1 MLLSYKIFIGLS
13 LWTVFAVVVSLSA
26 GLEVLLTLELIGLLI
41 TVELTSGL
49 LTRDLRS
56 RMEYFIY
63 TGLLL
68 FALVVLRRVW
78 MILS

>member
-1 MLLSYKIFIGLS
+1 MFVGFAV
-13 LWTVFAVVVSLSA
+13 WTVFSILVSLSA

-49 LTRDLRS
+49 LSKELRA

-68 FALVVLRRVW
+68 FVVVVLRRVW
-78 MILS
+78 LILS

>member
-1 MLLSYKIFIGLS
+1 LLLSQKVFVGLAV
-13 LWTVFAVVVSLSA
+13 WTVFSVLVSISA

-41 TVELTSGL
+41 AVELTSGL
-49 LTRDLRS
+49 LSKELRS

-68 FALVVLRRVW
+68 FVVVVLRRVW
-78 MILS
+78 LILS

>member
-1 MLLSYKIFIGLS
+1 MLLSHKIFIGLS
-13 LWTVFAVVVSLSA
+13 LWTVFAVVVSMSA

-68 FALVVLRRVW
+68 FAIVVLRRVW
-78 MILS
+78 LILS

>member
-1 MLLSYKIFIGLS
+1 MLLSHKIFIGLS
-13 LWTVFAVVVSLSA
+13 LWTIFAILVSMSA
-26 GLEVLLTLELIGLLI
+26 GLEVLLTLELIGLLV

-49 LTRDLRS
+49 LSRELRS

-68 FALVVLRRVW
+68 FVIVVLRRVW
-78 MILS
+78 LILS

>member
-1 MLLSYKIFIGLS
+1 MLLSQKVFIGLS
-13 LWTVFAVVVSLSA
+13 VWTVFSILVSLSA

-41 TVELTSGL
+41 AVELTSGL
-49 LTRDLRS
+49 LSKELRS

-68 FALVVLRRVW
+68 FVIVVLRRVYL
-78 MILS
+78 ILS

>member
-1 MLLSYKIFIGLS
+1 MLLSHKIFIGLS
-13 LWTVFAVVVSLSA
+13 LWTVFAVVVSMSA

-41 TVELTSGL
+41 AVELTSGL

-68 FALVVLRRVW
+68 FAMVVLRRVW
-78 MILS
+78 LILS

>member
-1 MLLSYKIFIGLS
+1 MLLSHKIFVGFAA
-13 LWTVFAVVVSLSA
+13 WTMFSILVSLSA

-56 RMEYFIY
+56 RMEYFVY

-68 FALVVLRRVW
+68 FAVVVLRRIW
-78 MILS
+78 IILS

>member
-1 MLLSYKIFIGLS
+1 MLLSHKVFVGLS
-13 LWTVFAVVVSLSA
+13 LWTIFAVVVSMSA

-49 LTRDLRS
+49 MS
-56 RMEYFIY
+56 REMKNRIEYFVY

-68 FALVVLRRVW
+68 FVIVVLRRIW
-78 MILS
+78 LILS

>member
-1 MLLSYKIFIGLS
+1 MLLSQKVFVGLAV
-13 LWTVFAVVVSLSA
+13 WTVFSVLVSISA

-41 TVELTSGL
+41 AVELTSGL
-49 LTRDLRS
+49 LSKELRS

-68 FALVVLRRVW
+68 FVVVVLRRVW
-78 MILS
+78 LILS

>member
-1 MLLSYKIFIGLS
+1 MMLSHKIFVALT
-13 LWTVFAVVVSLSA
+13 LWTIFAIVVSMSA

-49 LTRDLRS
+49 LSKDIRNRV
-56 RMEYFIY
+56 EYFVY

-68 FALVVLRRVW
+68 FVVVVLRRVW
-78 MILS
+78 LILS

>member
-1 MLLSYKIFIGLS
+1 MLLSHKIFIGLS
-13 LWTVFAVVVSLSA
+13 LWTIFAIVVSMSA

-49 LTRDLRS
+49 MS
-56 RMEYFIY
+56 REMKNRIEYFVY

-68 FALVVLRRVW
+68 FVIVVIRRIW
-78 MILS
+78 LILS

>member
-1 MLLSYKIFIGLS
+1 LLLSQKVFVGLAV
-13 LWTVFAVVVSLSA
+13 WTVFSVLVSISA

-41 TVELTSGL
+41 AVELTSGL
-49 LTRDLRS
+49 LSRELRG

-68 FALVVLRRVW
+68 FVVVVLRRVW
-78 MILS
+78 LILS

>member
-1 MLLSYKIFIGLS
+1 MLLSQKVFVG
-13 LWTVFAVVVSLSA
+13 FAVWTIFSMLVSLSA

-41 TVELTSGL
+41 AVELTSGL
-49 LTRDLRS
+49 LSKELRS

-68 FALVVLRRVW
+68 FVIVVVRRVW
-78 MILS
+78 LILS

>member
-1 MLLSYKIFIGLS
+1 MMLSHKIFIALT
-13 LWTVFAVVVSLSA
+13 LWTIFAIVVSMSA

-49 LTRDLRS
+49 LSKEIRNRI
-56 RMEYFIY
+56 EYFVY

-68 FALVVLRRVW
+68 FVVVVLRRVW
-78 MILS
+78 LILS

>member
-1 MLLSYKIFIGLS
+1 MLLSQKVFVGLAV
-13 LWTVFAVVVSLSA
+13 WTVFSVLVSISA

-41 TVELTSGL
+41 AVELTSGL
-49 LTRDLRS
+49 LSKELRN

-68 FALVVLRRVW
+68 FVVVVLRRVW
-78 MILS
+78 LILS

>member
-1 MLLSYKIFIGLS
+1 LLLSQKVFVGLAV
-13 LWTVFAVVVSLSA
+13 WTVFSVLVSISA

-41 TVELTSGL
+41 AVELTSGL
-49 LTRDLRS
+49 LSKELRN

-68 FALVVLRRVW
+68 FVVVVLRRVW
-78 MILS
+78 LILS

>member
-1 MLLSYKIFIGLS
+1 MLLSQKVFVGFAA
-13 LWTVFAVVVSLSA
+13 WTVFSILVSLSA

-49 LTRDLRS
+49 LSRELRS

-63 TGLLL
+63 TGLVL
-68 FALVVLRRVW
+68 FAVVVLRRIW
-78 MILS
+78 LILS

>member
-1 MLLSYKIFIGLS
+1 MLLSHKIFVGLT
-13 LWTVFAVVVSLSA
+13 LWTIFAVVVSMSA

-49 LTRDLRS
+49 MSKEMKNRI
-56 RMEYFIY
+56 EYFVY

-68 FALVVLRRVW
+68 FVIVVLRRVW
-78 MILS
+78 LILS

>member
-1 MLLSYKIFIGLS
+1 MLLSHKIFVGLS
-13 LWTVFAVVVSLSA
+13 LWTIFAVTVSLSA

-68 FALVVLRRVW
+68 FAVVVLRRIW
-78 MILS
+78 IILS

>member
-1 MLLSYKIFIGLS
+1 MMLSHKIFIALT
-13 LWTVFAVVVSLSA
+13 LWTIFAIVVSMSA

-49 LTRDLRS
+49 LSKDIRNRV
-56 RMEYFIY
+56 EYFVY

-68 FALVVLRRVW
+68 FVVVVLRRVW
-78 MILS
+78 LILS

>member
-1 MLLSYKIFIGLS
+1 VFVGFAV
-13 LWTVFAVVVSLSA
+13 WTVFSILVSLSA

-49 LTRDLRS
+49 LSKELRA

-68 FALVVLRRVW
+68 FVVVVLRRVW
-78 MILS
+78 LILS